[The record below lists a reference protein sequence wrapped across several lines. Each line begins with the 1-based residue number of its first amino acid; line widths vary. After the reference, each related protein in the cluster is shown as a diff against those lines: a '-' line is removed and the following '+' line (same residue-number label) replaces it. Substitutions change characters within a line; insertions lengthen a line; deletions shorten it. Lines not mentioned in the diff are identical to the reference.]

1 MISSCIWGM
10 QHSWVIKSL
19 NCGPF
24 RAFKG
29 GGGGEGG
36 GGEGGGGRGGGG
48 RGGGGRG
55 GGGGGGGGYLDLFS
69 PAQKVSQPCPRHS
82 EVSFS

>member
-36 GGEGGGGRGGGG
+36 GGEGGGGEGG
-48 RGGGGRG
+48 G
-55 GGGGGGGGYLDLFS
+55 GGGGGGGGYLYPFS
-69 PAQKVSQPCPRHS
+69 PAQKVSQPFPRHS

>member
-1 MISSCIWGM
+1 MCIWGM

-29 GGGGEGG
+29 GGGG
-36 GGEGGGGRGGGG
+36 
-48 RGGGGRG
+48 
-55 GGGGGGGGYLDLFS
+55 GGGYLDPFS
-69 PAQKVSQPCPRHS
+69 PAQKGIPALSKAL
-82 EVSFS
+82 